1 MAGRSLTALDV
12 NNRAAAC
19 VEQVWGALDQCNQMY
34 RWLTDS
40 AHTDAF
46 LNNIGITGSAS
57 TSGSDVKLLRD
68 GISDLGNTTNGL
80 WAVAH
85 GIFVPTGT
93 NNFFANAK
101 SLTGVTYTG

>member
-1 MAGRSLTALDV
+1 MAGRQLAALDI

-19 VEQVWGALDQCNQMY
+19 VEQAWTALDQCNQMY
-34 RWLTDS
+34 RWLIDS
-40 AHTDAF
+40 
-46 LNNIGITGSAS
+46 NNTTAILTAAPISLASADDTAIRS
-57 TSGSDVKLLRD
+57 

-85 GIFVPTGT
+85 GLFVPGGT

-101 SLTGVTYTG
+101 KLSGVNYTG